1 MLSLLPDLGSMLF
14 CCWSLIK
21 GKKYLDKDPNLFL
34 VCFIFNFQNKPK
46 LMKLCCETLKYKDYL
61 DRFLEDGD
69 IGRILRA
76 DGINGNREL
85 AMVLLYEMIFG
96 KGLKFFNGKL
106 KQAARQVNQ
115 AVQDK
120 VCNLLWVDYSLEL
133 V

>member
-1 MLSLLPDLGSMLF
+1 
-14 CCWSLIK
+14 
-21 GKKYLDKDPNLFL
+21 
-34 VCFIFNFQNKPK
+34 
-46 LMKLCCETLKYKDYL
+46 MKLCCETLKYKNYL

-69 IGRILRA
+69 IGRILKA

-120 VCNLLWVDYSLEL
+120 VCDLL
-133 V
+133 